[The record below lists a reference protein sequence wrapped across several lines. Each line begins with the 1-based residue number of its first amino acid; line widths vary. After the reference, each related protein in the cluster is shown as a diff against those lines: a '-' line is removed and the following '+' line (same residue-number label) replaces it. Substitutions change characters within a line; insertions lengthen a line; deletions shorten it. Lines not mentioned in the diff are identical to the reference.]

1 MRLFVAIDLP
11 ENIKDQLDDL
21 CAGVSGARWV
31 SREQMHL
38 TLRFIGE
45 VETRQFEAIQT
56 VLAGIRCASFEMA
69 LKGVGQF
76 PPKGKPRVL
85 WAGITAPR
93 PLHQLAG
100 KVEAAL
106 RQAGIP
112 PEDRPFSP
120 HITLAR
126 LKTPPPPEAVSQY
139 FRRYAAFQTGSLT
152 VERFRLMSS
161 VLARTG
167 ATYKVE
173 GEYQLEQADQT

>member
-11 ENIKDQLDDL
+11 ERVKDQLDDL
-21 CAGVSGARWV
+21 CTGVSGARWV
-31 SREQMHL
+31 NREQMHL

-45 VETRQFEAIQT
+45 VDTRQFEAIQT
-56 VLAGIRCASFEMA
+56 VLAGIRCPSFEMV

-85 WAGITAPR
+85 WVGIAAPR

-100 KVEAAL
+100 NVETVL

-112 PEDRPFSP
+112 PEERPFSP

-126 LKTPPPPEAVSQY
+126 LKAPPPPEAVSQY
-139 FRRYAAFQTGSLT
+139 FRRYGAFQTASIT

-173 GEYQLEQADQT
+173 GEYQLEQANQT